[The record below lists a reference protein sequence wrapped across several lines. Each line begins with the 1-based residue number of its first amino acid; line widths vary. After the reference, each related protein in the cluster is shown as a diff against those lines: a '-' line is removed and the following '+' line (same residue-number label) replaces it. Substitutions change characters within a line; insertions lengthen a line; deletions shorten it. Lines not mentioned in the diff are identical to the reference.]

1 MWYLILRRSTF
12 IYFFNKEEKLENEP
26 VSSISF
32 PVSFVVAPSLNILI
46 EDISTGID
54 DLIGAEK
61 EIRNSKRGKKINK
74 QWIIAK
80 VCVMFEQSN
89 NS

>member
-12 IYFFNKEEKLENEP
+12 IYFFNKAEKLENEP
-26 VSSISF
+26 VSSVSF
-32 PVSFVVAPSLNILI
+32 PVSFVLAPRLNILI

-61 EIRNSKRGKKINK
+61 EIRNSKRGKK
-74 QWIIAK
+74 
-80 VCVMFEQSN
+80 
-89 NS
+89 

>member
-26 VSSISF
+26 VSSVSF

>member
-26 VSSISF
+26 VSSVSF
-32 PVSFVVAPSLNILI
+32 PVSFVLAPRLNSKVILI

-74 QWIIAK
+74 
-80 VCVMFEQSN
+80 
-89 NS
+89 

>member
-26 VSSISF
+26 VSSVSF

-74 QWIIAK
+74 
-80 VCVMFEQSN
+80 
-89 NS
+89 

>member
-26 VSSISF
+26 VSSVSF

-80 VCVMFEQSN
+80 VCVMFE
-89 NS
+89 

>member
-26 VSSISF
+26 MSSVSFS
-32 PVSFVVAPSLNILI
+32 VSFVLAPSLNILI

-74 QWIIAK
+74 
-80 VCVMFEQSN
+80 
-89 NS
+89 